1 MHDATLAPP
10 LTFFHTLPMSCPYLS
25 DRQERRLVCDLSTRR
40 GRHAHD
46 ALARAGFRRTQH
58 LAYRPACVGC
68 TSCVP
73 VRLRVTD
80 FRWTRGHRR
89 VLKTNADLTGEAVPN
104 EATREQFDL
113 FSRYQVGRHGD
124 GEMALKIGRA
134 SCRERVCKYVYISVV
149 AVSLQKKNTTQKQ

>member
-1 MHDATLAPP
+1 PLRTSTPALHDALPIS
-10 LTFFHTLPMSCPYLS
+10 LPMSCPYLP
-25 DRQERRLVCDLSTRR
+25 DREERRLVCDLSTRR

-46 ALARAGFRRTQH
+46 ALAHAGFRRTQH

-68 TSCVP
+68 AGCVP

-89 VLKTNADLTGEAVPN
+89 ILKTNADLIGEAVPN

-124 GEMALKIGRA
+124 GEMALMDYPDYAAMVERSPIETHLVEYRDRRA
-134 SCRERVCKYVYISVV
+134 
-149 AVSLQKKNTTQKQ
+149 AL